1 MEPVAATTEIATA
14 SASELPVPSM
24 GKKKRCSTFKK
35 VKNLPANRGPRKMKK
50 RSCRRKRSLK
60 VRRKRKTCR
69 KSRRKRKRSC
79 RKRKV
84 QKRKSRR
91 KRKRSKKAK
100 KSK

>member
-79 RKRKV
+79 RRKRSLKV
-84 QKRKSRR
+84 RRKHKTCRKSRR
-91 KRKRSKKAK
+91 KRKG
-100 KSK
+100 